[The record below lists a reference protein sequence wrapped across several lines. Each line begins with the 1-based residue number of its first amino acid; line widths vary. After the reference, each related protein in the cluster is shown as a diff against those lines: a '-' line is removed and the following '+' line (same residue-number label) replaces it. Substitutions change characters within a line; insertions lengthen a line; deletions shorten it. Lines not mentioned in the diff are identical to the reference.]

1 MSALEVAT
9 VLLWGLLALAAL
21 IASMHM
27 PQR

>member
-9 VLLWGLLALAAL
+9 VLLIGAIALAAMV
-21 IASMHM
+21 AAMHM